1 MARVPT
7 VGMGPGVIAS
17 SIGRVVATRVPPR
30 SSSAR
35 ELYRRPE
42 RKRLS
47 LPADGRR
54 ERDPSRV
61 ATISA
66 TLASSVESYSES
78 SAAVPAPRSRES
90 PLHRSAQRNDGRP
103 SGYRR
108 SEVPRL
114 EETLGGGATRVH
126 GPDPRRDN
134 IALVVQ
140 IKELLTVPAPLRRK
154 ASRLRNPSS
163 FADSPE
169 RLDVH
174 FHAARLVGEE
184 GQPAPV
190 GRPSRHH
197 FPVGSRHVGFRGATL
212 PKPDVVVSSSIGRR
226 REPDSA
232 GGVPNRSGTG
242 SRRVRIAVAANRRG
256 SSDRERTDRK
266 CCHNDRI
273 GKGFCRP
280 RETTPHSHCSRDRW
294 SCAVLH
300 LVDPRAK
307 YPL

>member
-1 MARVPT
+1 
-7 VGMGPGVIAS
+7 MGPGVIAS

-108 SEVPRL
+108 SEVP
-114 EETLGGGATRVH
+114 
-126 GPDPRRDN
+126 
-134 IALVVQ
+134 
-140 IKELLTVPAPLRRK
+140 
-154 ASRLRNPSS
+154 
-163 FADSPE
+163 
-169 RLDVH
+169 
-174 FHAARLVGEE
+174 
-184 GQPAPV
+184 PV
-190 GRPSRHH
+190 GRDARGRRDPRTRARSAPRQYSPRRPDKRAPHCPRATEEKSLPPAKPVVFRRLSRTARRTLPRGPTRWRGRPASARRETVAPPFPCGKSPRRVSRRHSPKTRCRCLVLHRSPSRTR
-197 FPVGSRHVGFRGATL
+197 F
-212 PKPDVVVSSSIGRR
+212 GRR
-226 REPDSA
+226 R
-232 GGVPNRSGTG
+232 PNRSGTG